1 VSQVREG
8 RRHRELTRLICVCR
22 SLELVRGEL
31 VNHNLFVVNQAH
43 YTSRLSRPVERD
55 DSSSGWGSSS
65 SGGGGGGWSSGSS
78 GGGWSS
84 GSSGGGYSGGSSSGG
99 GYSGGSSSGGGASS
113 SWAVPNNSRFEII
126 SDDEEEKGAQA
137 SSPRSDPRR
146 KAEGSE

>member
-1 VSQVREG
+1 M
-8 RRHRELTRLICVCR
+8 ICVCR
-22 SLELVRGEL
+22 SLELVCGEL

-65 SGGGGGGWSSGSS
+65 SGG

-126 SDDEEEKGAQA
+126 SDDEEKKGEQ
-137 SSPRSDPRR
+137 P
-146 KAEGSE
+146 KK